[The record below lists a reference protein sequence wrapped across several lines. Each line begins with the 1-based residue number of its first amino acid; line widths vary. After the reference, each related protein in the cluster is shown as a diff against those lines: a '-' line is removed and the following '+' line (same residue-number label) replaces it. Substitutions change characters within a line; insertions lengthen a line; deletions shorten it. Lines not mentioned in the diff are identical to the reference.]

1 MLKRFGICL
10 GLATALAAMSA
21 APAMAQ
27 VQGEVGIFAGWVLQD
42 GVSGNSFA
50 VPGVGVFDR
59 IDPKDSFGWGFD
71 VGVLFGEGGE
81 VGFIFS
87 NQPSKL
93 TVGGTSTIEVG
104 DMKVNTYHGYFAYNW
119 GGHDGKVRPYLM
131 GGFGATT
138 YGDVSY
144 TSPAGR
150 TGTISGET
158 RYSSTWGGGVK
169 VYPSPKVG
177 FRAGMRWT
185 PAYIKSDAAGWW
197 CDPYWG
203 CYLVG
208 NAQYANLLDFTGG
221 VTFRF

>member
-1 MLKRFGICL
+1 MLKRIGISL
-10 GLATALAAMSA
+10 GLVLAMTA
-21 APAMAQ
+21 APALAQ
-27 VQGEVGIFAGWVLQD
+27 TPKAEVGVFAGWTLQD
-42 GVSGNSFA
+42 GVSGNTLT
-50 VPGVGVFDR
+50 VPGVGAFDR

-71 VGVLFGEGGE
+71 VGVLFGQGAE

-87 NQPSKL
+87 NQPTKL

-104 DMKVNTYHGYFAYNW
+104 DMTVNTYHGYFAYNW
-119 GGHDGKVRPYLM
+119 GPPDGKVRPYVM
-131 GGFGATT
+131 GGFGATS
-138 YGDVSY
+138 YGNVSY

-150 TGTISGET
+150 TGSISGET

-169 VYPSPKVG
+169 VYPSPHVG
-177 FRAGMRWT
+177 IRAGMRWT
-185 PAYIKSDAAGWW
+185 PAYIKSDAVGWW